1 MGAIGAFMQ
10 QDTPESWGTCFCFMA
25 MAVTHQMQNLF
36 TDALFT
42 KNLPSD
48 IRGVFCGLYQ
58 FFGSLGV
65 MLYSLLGAHVFDLYG
80 PQAPFL
86 CVGLLDLIWML
97 LVLIMY
103 ITPSVSFNQ

>member
-1 MGAIGAFMQ
+1 
-10 QDTPESWGTCFCFMA
+10 
-25 MAVTHQMQNLF
+25 MQNLF

-65 MLYSLLGAHVFDLYG
+65 LLYSKAGAWLFELHG
-80 PQAPFL
+80 PRSPFL
-86 CVGLLDLIWML
+86 LVGLLDLLWL
-97 LVLIMY
+97 SLILGFY
-103 ITPSVSFNQ
+103 LTRRFN